1 MPVYNKYSAVQ
12 LNKFTEIQVYGDGSI
27 NIEVDVGDTFAEVDL
42 TLKQL
47 KRLVKEAEARKA
59 LFDKFDKRRNH
70 K

>member
-1 MPVYNKYSAVQ
+1 MPVYNKFSDVKV
-12 LNKFTEIQVYGDGSI
+12 NNDTEIQVYGDGSI
-27 NIEVDVGDTFAEVDL
+27 HIEIGDPNGITTDVDL

-59 LFDKFDKRRNH
+59 LFDKFDKRR